1 MEYTE
6 TFNGYLVKSKSKQ
19 LFFIVILLVMV
30 TVYLFST
37 IADSSAQTK
46 QGIKNSPS
54 KYPIVGMSSTASGRG
69 YWLVASDGGIFSFG
83 DAQFYG
89 STGGLRLNQPIVGM
103 SSTASGRGYWLVAS
117 DGGIFSFGDAQFYG
131 STGGLRLN
139 QPIVGMSSTA
149 SGRGYWLVASD
160 GGIFSFGDAQ
170 FYGSTGSIKLIAPI
184 KSMARTNSGSGYT
197 LMAGDGGIFNFGDS
211 QFYGSTSG
219 SCLGSPSVA
228 ISKSNY
234 DNGYFVITQN
244 ASLAEFGP
252 GRRTNCPPP
261 VQNGCQGNM
270 YAKKIIVSIDLQH
283 LWACEFESEYLNT
296 DITTGAE
303 GIGFGTPTGAFT
315 IYSKERN
322 RYLVG
327 PGYRSLVS
335 YWMPFYNG
343 YGLHDAS
350 WRRSFGRS
358 SYGTQGS
365 HGCVNMPPSVAP
377 YVYNFVQVGTK
388 VIVKR

>member
-54 KYPIVGMSSTASGRG
+54 KY
-69 YWLVASDGGIFSFG
+69 
-83 DAQFYG
+83 
-89 STGGLRLNQPIVGM
+89 
-103 SSTASGRGYWLVAS
+103 
-117 DGGIFSFGDAQFYG
+117 
-131 STGGLRLN
+131 
-139 QPIVGMSSTA
+139 PIVGMSSTA

-388 VIVKR
+388 VIVKLRFYEDTFPRTFFSRFNNAIKKFIREICQSCWTAGIEYFIAFYNIS